1 MHCPYQM
8 SPTHLKHYRLD
19 RVTRRM
25 LVKWEIV
32 GVPLALMGLLFYY
45 QGRVWQDARPDY
57 ERSIAVKRP
66 LEPEPGQ
73 SQRWQVVRVRDGD
86 TIVVQ
91 AGGRQDKIRFC
102 GIDAPELEQSLGK
115 EAQQS
120 LERLIQAGGN
130 QVMVTPIERD
140 REGWLVGEVFVAV
153 PTAQQP
159 ELEKFLNAE
168 MVRLGMAYHYAK
180 FSGGCLN
187 RDEMVAGEQEAQ
199 QQRRGVWGES
209 NAVKP
214 WDWRQQ
220 H

>member
-1 MHCPYQM
+1 MV
-8 SPTHLKHYRLD
+8 RLF
-19 RVTRRM
+19 
-25 LVKWEIV
+25 VKLAIA
-32 GVPLALMGLLFYY
+32 GVSVALIGLPFYH
-45 QGRVWQDARPDY
+45 QWQVWQGARPDY
-57 ERSIAVKRP
+57 DRAIPVKRP
-66 LEPEPGQ
+66 LEPEPGL
-73 SQRWQVVRVRDGD
+73 SQHWQVVRVSDGD

-102 GIDAPELEQSLGK
+102 GIDAPELEQPLGK

-120 LERLIQAGGN
+120 LQRLIQAGGN
-130 QVMVTPIERD
+130 QVMVTPTERD
-140 REGWLVGEVFVAV
+140 REGRLVGEVFVAA

-180 FSGGCLN
+180 FSDGCLN